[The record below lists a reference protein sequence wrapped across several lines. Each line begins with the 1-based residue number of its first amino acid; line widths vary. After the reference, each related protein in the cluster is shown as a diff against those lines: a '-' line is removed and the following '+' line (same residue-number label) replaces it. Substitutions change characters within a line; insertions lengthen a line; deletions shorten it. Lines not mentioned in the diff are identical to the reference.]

1 MTVDADFG
9 LLIVR
14 LALGPMIIAHGYNKM
29 FGAGG
34 LTGTT
39 RWFEGLGLRPA
50 RVHAV
55 LASTLEMATGVLLV
69 AGFLTPLACAAL
81 VGLMAV
87 AALTDHKGKG
97 YFMFRNGCEYVVLVA
112 MVAVG
117 VASTGPGA
125 WSLDHALELDL
136 AGIWWALVAG
146 ALGLAAAGLL
156 LAVSMRGPVPAESA

>member
-1 MTVDADFG
+1 MDVALG

-34 LTGTT
+34 LAGTT

-55 LASTLEMATGVLLV
+55 LASTLEMVTGALLI
-69 AGFLTPLACAAL
+69 AGFLTPAACAAL
-81 VGLMAV
+81 IGLMTV
-87 AALTDHKGKG
+87 AAVTDHKGKG
-97 YFMFRNGCEYVVLVA
+97 YFMFRNGCEYVALVA
-112 MVAVG
+112 MVALG

-125 WSLDHALELDL
+125 WSLDHALGLDL
-136 AGIWWALVAG
+136 AGIWWAVGAG
-146 ALGLAAAGLL
+146 VLGLTAAALL
-156 LAVSMRGPVPAESA
+156 VGVSTQRPVPAEPA

>member
-1 MTVDADFG
+1 MDLDFG

-34 LTGTT
+34 LAGTT
-39 RWFEGLGLRPA
+39 RWVEGLGLRPA

-55 LASTLEMATGVLLV
+55 LASTLEMGTGALV
-69 AGFLTPLACAAL
+69 IAGFLMPAASAAL

-87 AALTDHKGKG
+87 AAVTDHKGKG

-125 WSLDHALELDL
+125 WSLDHALGLGL
-136 AGIWWALVAG
+136 AGIWWALAAG
-146 ALGLAAAGLL
+146 VLGLAAAGLL
-156 LAVSMRGPVPAESA
+156 VAVSTQRPVPAEPA

>member
-1 MTVDADFG
+1 MDVDFG

-29 FGAGG
+29 FGSGG
-34 LTGTT
+34 LAGTT

-55 LASTLEMATGVLLV
+55 LASTLEMVTGALV
-69 AGFLTPLACAAL
+69 IAGFLMPAACAAL

-87 AALTDHKGKG
+87 AAVTDHKGKG

-125 WSLDHALELDL
+125 WSFDHALGLDL
-136 AGIWWALVAG
+136 AGVWWAVGAG
-146 ALGLAAAGLL
+146 VLGLAAAGLL
-156 LAVSMRGPVPAESA
+156 VAVSMQRQVPVEPA